1 MSQKLPDDAIEQW
14 PEVLDDVEVNAIP
27 LEYLHA
33 IYVTFE
39 DGRVWEIQFE
49 NRKLNEDTD
58 DIARTIESELEILFT
73 EYEDVIAHVDF
84 RLDTERVKN
93 DIKRRTRTFM
103 KKQK

>member
-33 IYVTFE
+33 IYVTVE

-49 NRKLNEDTD
+49 NQKLNEDTD
-58 DIARTIESELEILFT
+58 DIARTIESELEILLT

>member
-49 NRKLNEDTD
+49 NQKLNEDTD
-58 DIARTIESELEILFT
+58 DIARTIESELEILLT

>member
-58 DIARTIESELEILFT
+58 DIARTIESELEILLT